1 MNNLDLFVKVLTG
14 LKEIDNVKKYLKE
27 IKKVPNL
34 DVVVDGNKIEVTNFT
49 NQLLNKIVVLES
61 FNLDNDMFEKYELE
75 NPCCVL
81 FKKTLMSGQEISA
94 ELNNNR
100 IQEKMI
106 LDGRINAKISKVI
119 DEIKDKSHEEQVHE
133 LASYVGISY
142 LDALERKSPYSE
154 AELKDRLN
162 TKSIRQSL
170 VGHLKKDKIVVV
182 FGDEEKNYI
191 KEYEITPNGRSK
203 EISKYIFK
211 YDYDYLDYRKQ
222 YINLIG

>member
-1 MNNLDLFVKVLTG
+1 
-14 LKEIDNVKKYLKE
+14 
-27 IKKVPNL
+27 
-34 DVVVDGNKIEVTNFT
+34 
-49 NQLLNKIVVLES
+49 
-61 FNLDNDMFEKYELE
+61 MFEKYELE

-81 FKKTLMSGQEISA
+81 FKKTLMSGQEVSA

>member
-27 IKKVPNL
+27 VKKVPNL

-81 FKKTLMSGQEISA
+81 FKKTLMSGQEVSA

>member
-27 IKKVPNL
+27 NKKVPNL

-81 FKKTLMSGQEISA
+81 FKKTLMSGQEVSA

>member
-27 IKKVPNL
+27 IKKVSNL

-81 FKKTLMSGQEISA
+81 FKKTLMSGQEVSA

>member
-14 LKEIDNVKKYLKE
+14 LKEIDNVKKYLKK
-27 IKKVPNL
+27 IKQVPNL
-34 DVVVDGNKIEVTNFT
+34 DVAIDGNKIEVTNFT

-106 LDGRINAKISKVI
+106 LDGRINAKISEVI

-133 LASYVGISY
+133 LASYVSVNHF
-142 LDALERKSPYSE
+142 DALERKSPYSE

>member
-1 MNNLDLFVKVLTG
+1 M
-14 LKEIDNVKKYLKE
+14 
-27 IKKVPNL
+27 
-34 DVVVDGNKIEVTNFT
+34 
-49 NQLLNKIVVLES
+49 
-61 FNLDNDMFEKYELE
+61 
-75 NPCCVL
+75 
-81 FKKTLMSGQEISA
+81 
-94 ELNNNR
+94 
-100 IQEKMI
+100 
-106 LDGRINAKISKVI
+106 
-119 DEIKDKSHEEQVHE
+119 HE

-191 KEYEITPNGRSK
+191 KEYEINPNGRGR
-203 EISKYIFK
+203 ETDKYIFK

>member
-81 FKKTLMSGQEISA
+81 FKKTLMSGQEVSA

>member
-81 FKKTLMSGQEISA
+81 FKKTLMSGQEVSA

-106 LDGRINAKISKVI
+106 LDGCINAKISKVI

>member
-1 MNNLDLFVKVLTG
+1 MNDLDLFVKVLTG

-81 FKKTLMSGQEISA
+81 FKKTLMSGQEVSA

>member
-81 FKKTLMSGQEISA
+81 FKKTLMSGQEVSA

-211 YDYDYLDYRKQ
+211 YDYDYLYYRKQ